1 VKKRILNED
10 LVVGAAVEVAK
21 ESGFEAVTL
30 SRVAKKLDIQPQSMY
45 RYADNSYD
53 LRGKTMAKGLQELL
67 TYLYQNLVGES
78 GKAALKKLA
87 LIMVFGNQEQV
98 LPINLGLLSQYRE
111 HPAVT
116 EAFQGLYGLI
126 IQLLKGSVQDEE
138 ELRQFAQLLIDL
150 VLGEN
155 ISVHSQSDVNQQV
168 IRSDFESNLDRVLAL
183 IMD

>member
-1 VKKRILNED
+1 MKKRILNEE
-10 LVVGAAVEVAK
+10 LVIGAAVEVAK

-87 LIMVFGNQEQV
+87 LIMVFGNQEQA

-116 EAFQGLYGLI
+116 EAFQGLHGLI
-126 IQLLKGSVQDEE
+126 VQLLKGSIQDEE
-138 ELRQFAQLLIDL
+138 DLRQTAQLLIDL

-155 ISVHSQSDVNQQV
+155 ISVHSQTKTNQKTVQV
-168 IRSDFESNLDRVLAL
+168 DFEKNLDRVLAL
-183 IMD
+183 VMD